1 MLTMFTS
8 THVVQRVRSSSE
20 RWTVDDDDPAA
31 DFSTIQAAI
40 DSPNVTAG
48 DTIFVY
54 NGTYRQHVNLTK
66 SLSLI
71 GQDPD
76 TTVID
81 GSARGGVVFNILNTV
96 NVRLENFTV
105 QNTTDIGGAYGIQL
119 YRTSN
124 TTIRNVIVTDAYYG
138 LVINNSSQCKVLD
151 TQTVENYNAG
161 IVFLGG
167 SSNNTLVGNRISRN
181 PTGIYIESHS
191 LYNRFYRNN
200 IINNT
205 LLQANLFPPTYT
217 RWNNGVEGNYWS
229 DYTGEDIDGDGI
241 GDTDL
246 PWAEPDNCP
255 LIEPWSPIRTY
266 GAPPDQ
272 VIIHC
277 NYTVASFTFNSSL
290 KRINFYITGPAG
302 WSGFC
307 DVTIPQGLLSPEPP
321 LEEWIVIVGT
331 SAVLYLNESVS
342 DVTRLS
348 FNYTLGASMQS
359 NRVRIRAGVLYPPTA
374 DFEFAPDP
382 ASTIEAVNFID
393 TSTNSSNG
401 EILWREWD
409 FGDGQVVYNETFVS
423 HWFLTKALFN
433 VTLTVGDNNSQ
444 TDSITRRVWVR
455 NLSPAANFTLSPL
468 IPAVGVEVEFNAS
481 ESRDPDGSIL
491 EYHWNFGDNSV
502 GNTTSPTITH
512 KFGHSDTYL
521 VTLTVID
528 DDAAEDTVAQIIPV
542 GKGAT
547 HIHINEPTPVK
558 VAERFTI
565 NATLLDESSSPVAFK
580 QITINIYNDDLDISR
595 NVTTD
600 QVGLAT
606 TTLAL
611 NTSGEYVV
619 KARYL
624 GSLDYVASESTIAL
638 TVDPIPTSLDLQ
650 PPENTTQNHETTFFA
665 TLLDENGN
673 PIYNATVQFH
683 RYNGST
689 WVLLGTSQTN
699 QSGTASLNHT
709 STQAGTFTLKASYN
723 GDGTYAASV
732 SSEHDLTVAAP
743 EVDYVLYILLGAIV
757 ACVAIVMLIFL
768 RRKK

>member
-1 MLTMFTS
+1 MFTS
-8 THVVQRVRSSSE
+8 THVVQKVRSNSTT
-20 RWTVDDDDPAA
+20 WTVDDNGPA
-31 DFSTIQAAI
+31 DFAAI
-40 DSPNVTAG
+40 QEALNSSSVVDGDIINVRSG
-48 DTIFVY
+48 KYREQVFV
-54 NGTYRQHVNLTK
+54 NK
-66 SLSLI
+66 SVSLV

-76 TTVID
+76 TTVVD

-105 QNTTDIGGAYGIQL
+105 QNTTDVGGAYGLQL

-124 TTIRNVIVTDAYYG
+124 TTIRNVIVTNAYYG
-138 LVINNSSQCKVLD
+138 LVINNSSQCRVLD
-151 TQTVENYNAG
+151 SQTVENYNAG

-181 PTGIYIESHS
+181 PTGIYIESNS

-200 IINNT
+200 IVNNT
-205 LLQANLFPPTYT
+205 LRQANLFPPTYT

-229 DYTGEDIDGDGI
+229 DYTGEDVDGDGI

-246 PWAEPDNCP
+246 PWAGVDNCP
-255 LIEPWSPIRTY
+255 LFEPWSPIRTY
-266 GAPPDQ
+266 GASPDQ
-272 VIIHC
+272 VIIRC
-277 NYTVASFTFNSSL
+277 NYTVASFAFNSSL
-290 KRINFYITGPAG
+290 KQVSFYITGPAG

-307 DVTIPQGLLSPEPP
+307 DVTIPQGLLSPVPP
-321 LEEWIVIVGT
+321 EEWIVIVGK
-331 SAVLYLNESVS
+331 SAVPYLNESVG

-359 NRVRIRAGVLYPPTA
+359 NRVRIRAGVFYPPTA
-374 DFEFAPDP
+374 DFELAPDP
-382 ASTIEAVNFID
+382 ASTIEAVNFTD

-444 TDSITRRVWVR
+444 TDSITRRVLVR
-455 NLSPAANFTLSPL
+455 NLSPAASFTLSPL

-491 EYHWNFGDNSV
+491 EYCWSFGDNNV

-547 HIHINEPTPVK
+547 HIHVNEPTPVK
-558 VAERFTI
+558 AAERFTI
-565 NATLLDESSSPVAFK
+565 NATLLDESNTPVAFK

-595 NVTTD
+595 NFTTD

-619 KARYL
+619 KASYL

-650 PPENTTQNHETTFFA
+650 PPESTTQNHETTFFA

-689 WVLLGTSQTN
+689 WVLLSTSQTN

-709 STQAGTFTLKASYN
+709 STQVGTFTLKASYD
-723 GDGTYAASV
+723 GDGKYAASI
-732 SSEHDLTVAAP
+732 SGEHDLIVAAP
-743 EVDYVLYILLGAIV
+743 EVDYVLYVLLGAIV
-757 ACVAIVMLIFL
+757 TCVAIVLLIFL